1 MHVVGADELYVM
13 LAGKSDQFRVDFLL
27 NLEDVARRVS
37 HFGRMA
43 LEFDIVVVAENAFPP
58 CHLFV
63 GLIDASCLDET
74 RNLAAETRRSDDQ
87 SFAVGLEFMFVRA
100 RMGIETLRPGFR
112 HEFYQILVAGLVLCQ
127 HNEMAPLVVTVN
139 DFRQAFL
146 GHVHLAADYETEVL
160 VLYAVDP
167 AFDPLGFRRVA
178 ALFGFFKLFLVAL
191 QATAVDIIIYLFHT
205 EHIAVVCNGHSG
217 HAVGQRLVNERR
229 HR

>member
-13 LAGKSDQFRVDFLL
+13 LAGELDQLRVDFLL
-27 NLEDVARRVS
+27 NLEDVARRVG

-43 LEFDIVVVAENAFPP
+43 LKLYVVVVAENAFPP
-58 CHLFV
+58 CNLFV
-63 GLIDASCLDET
+63 KASGLNQT
-74 RNLAAETRRSDDQ
+74 GNLTAETRRSDDEA
-87 SFAVGLEFMFVRA
+87 FAVGLEFMFVSA
-100 RMGIETLRPGFR
+100 RMGIETIGPGFR
-112 HEFYQILVAGLVLCQ
+112 HEFYQILVACLVLCQ

-146 GHVHLAADYETEVL
+146 GHVHLAADYKTEVL

-167 AFDPLGFRRVA
+167 AFDLLGFRRVA
-178 ALFGFFKLFLVAL
+178 ALFGFFELFLVAL